1 MERGIRRGEIWTVVP
16 PAHPKPRPVLVISIN
31 ALNES
36 AWPDVLIVPITSVPG
51 ALRVQLPEK
60 PEETG
65 LRTTSYAKCESV
77 GALQKSHLKKR
88 IGILPPEGWGG
99 GAPELSRQP
108 GRGDRA
114 LRVGA
119 ARGARCVQ
127 HLHECGC
134 R

>member
-77 GALQKSHLKKR
+77 GPLHKSRLKKR
-88 IGILPPEGWGG
+88 IGALPSQSWETVEHGI
-99 GAPELSRQP
+99 Q
-108 GRGDRA
+108 
-114 LRVGA
+114 RVLGIKGKPA
-119 ARGARCVQ
+119 FSK
-127 HLHECGC
+127 E
-134 R
+134 